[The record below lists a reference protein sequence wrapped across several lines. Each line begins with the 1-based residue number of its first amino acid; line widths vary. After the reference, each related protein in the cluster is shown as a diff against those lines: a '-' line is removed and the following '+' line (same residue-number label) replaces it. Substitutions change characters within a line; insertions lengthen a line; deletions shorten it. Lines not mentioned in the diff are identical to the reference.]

1 MAADPRAAT
10 CFQVSP
16 AVVEFREVQPGEP
29 RSAQLT
35 IKVRSS
41 PATCQTALL
50 NLLEVQT
57 SIETGDCLCS
67 DRPAVLQNIDSK
79 VRGVRV
85 RSFAT
90 SSFLL
95 KGPQGNV
102 KLAPG
107 LTVSCEV
114 RHKAVAQAISRRCH
128 QGTPTAVEQACFELS
143 PKGLLSQPPLAL
155 SAAQG
160 PW

>member
-1 MAADPRAAT
+1 M
-10 CFQVSP
+10 
-16 AVVEFREVQPGEP
+16 
-29 RSAQLT
+29 
-35 IKVRSS
+35 
-41 PATCQTALL
+41 
-50 NLLEVQT
+50 
-57 SIETGDCLCS
+57 
-67 DRPAVLQNIDSK
+67 LQNIDSK

-114 RHKAVAQAISRRCH
+114 RHMAVAQATSR
-128 QGTPTAVEQACFELS
+128 PTAVEQACFELS
-143 PKGLLSQPPLAL
+143 PRGSYH
-155 SAAQG
+155 SRI
-160 PW
+160 WH